1 MTGYIMSG
9 RIVLAVSMLV
19 SAIMVLYGIVNV
31 SPITATIALISC
43 ICIAVMLLDH
53 NYAVDPRI
61 ALISSVTILIASL
74 LVQSYPYVPGT
85 VSRTEWGHVI
95 GIFYWIAAYPVSF
108 LMIQI
113 VVVKTNARYNFPLL
127 SGLPVFLT
135 CAQVVIGWVVVSL
148 FCNSE
153 INTEFTGV
161 ELVTSLFVSLV
172 LSAFCALILW
182 KLIRRKHFVLNCDTC
197 GVKL

>member
-1 MTGYIMSG
+1 MDG
-9 RIVLAVSMLV
+9 RIALAASMSV
-19 SAIMVLYGIVNV
+19 SAIMVLYGIINV
-31 SPITATIALISC
+31 SPITSTIALISV
-43 ICIAVMLLDH
+43 ICIAIMIMDR
-53 NYAVDPRI
+53 NYTVDPRI
-61 ALISSVTILIASL
+61 AVISSVTILIASL
-74 LVQSYPYVPGT
+74 LVQFYPYVPGT

-108 LMIQI
+108 LMIQVTVI
-113 VVVKTNARYNFPLL
+113 KANARYNFPLL

-135 CAQVVIGWVVVSL
+135 GAQLVIGWVVVSL
-148 FCNSE
+148 FCNAE
-153 INTEFTGV
+153 INTKFTGV

>member
-1 MTGYIMSG
+1 MDG
-9 RIVLAVSMLV
+9 RIALATSMSV
-19 SAIMVLYGIVNV
+19 SAIMVLYGIINV
-31 SPITATIALISC
+31 SPITSTIALISVL
-43 ICIAVMLLDH
+43 CIAIMLSDR

-61 ALISSVTILIASL
+61 AVISSVTIVIASL
-74 LVQSYPYVPGT
+74 LVQFYPYVPGT

-108 LMIQI
+108 LMIQ
-113 VVVKTNARYNFPLL
+113 VVVIKANARYNFPLL

-135 CAQVVIGWVVVSL
+135 GAQVVIGWVVVSL

-161 ELVTSLFVSLV
+161 ELVTSLFVGLI
-172 LSAFCALILW
+172 LSVFCALILW